1 MKLRDGEKGEVA
13 AEFLTCRVFVWNG
26 KDERARSWHLLVR
39 REIGGQKMKYSLS
52 NARPSAS
59 LAWPSI
65 RCAAGWPG
73 ITIWRWC

>member
-1 MKLRDGEKGEVA
+1 MKLRDGKKGEVA

-39 REIGGQKMKYSLS
+39 RKIGGQKMKYSLS

-59 LAWPSI
+59 L
-65 RCAAGWPG
+65 RQRV
-73 ITIWRWC
+73 TM